1 MIPDR
6 KFPAPYVKKTA
17 VVSTIILLLALA
29 ALSCKEKIAD
39 SPLANKTPKSFLWL
53 YPDTSATLHEG
64 VSRQHLHWWGED
76 PDGNVRGYLFAFVP
90 NSASRIPSPDN
101 LQYSWVVKTD
111 SVVQFPLDTLF
122 RYFTVFVRAVDNT
135 FPGLDSSYTIVLD
148 PYPFVDKNRNG
159 LFDAGDWQIPSI
171 AGALDP
177 QGAVLALP
185 IRNTPP
191 HIAFLPNPNNGQG
204 LRQPD
209 FTYTVATFG
218 FKGTD
223 DDGDNTLQ
231 SYSIALNDSSAG
243 ASWLTIPVR
252 DTIIT
257 LVLPRGRSD
266 SANAGDVRPADVYG
280 GSNFLNRRYLG
291 QLQGMRL
298 DANNVFYVKSRDVAG
313 ESSPALSMP
322 SAGLQWFVKKPR
334 GKLLLIS
341 DYTRNDGVAALAA
354 YRAALAAADPQFAT
368 VDTLNIASG
377 LDGVSKSN
385 GVLSTMVPP
394 FIDPALIRT
403 FLLYDYVCWYTDEYP
418 SLAIAQLTL
427 FRYLQNG
434 GKVLFSTTFSN
445 AIDPRGALRDFAPI
459 DSIASVDLAG
469 VHPLPSAGDNRVP
482 GGYILFADSSD
493 PGNIYPQLALNN
505 PPSAHVIF
513 MRDVYKRSD
522 ARVIYRLQADQRSPR
537 RYVAVDPSHSG
548 DTLRPKIGIV
558 DGQGTIAF
566 FGMPLHLLN
575 NTTAGNP
582 EGITAL
588 FRKLFTQHFRA
599 SHKIDRRKF

>member
-1 MIPDR
+1 MSRQNVTRSD
-6 KFPAPYVKKTA
+6 VKKSVLISSLVA
-17 VVSTIILLLALA
+17 LLALIA
-29 ALSCKEKIAD
+29 FSCKEKIAD
-39 SPLANKTPKSFLWL
+39 APLANKTPKSFLWL

-64 VSRQHLHWWGED
+64 VSRQHVHWWGED
-76 PDGNVRGYLFAFVP
+76 PDGNVRGYLFAFVA
-90 NSASRIPSPDN
+90 NSASRIPSPDT
-101 LQYSWVVKTD
+101 LQYTWVVKTD

-135 FPGLDSSYTIVLD
+135 FPGFDSSYVVRMS
-148 PYPFVDKNRNG
+148 PQPFVDKNKNG
-159 LFDAGDWQIPSI
+159 VFDTGDWLIPSI
-171 AGALDP
+171 MGALDP

-231 SYSIALNDSSAG
+231 NYSIALNDSSATAHWKIVG
-243 ASWLTIPVR
+243 LR

-257 LVLPRGRSD
+257 LVVPRVRSD
-266 SANAGDVRPADVYG
+266 AKNSGDTVTADVYA
-280 GSNFLNRRYLG
+280 GSNFLNGRLLG
-291 QLQGMRL
+291 QISGLRL
-298 DANNVFYVKSRDVAG
+298 DANNVFYVKSKDVAG
-313 ESSPALSMP
+313 ESSPAIPMP
-322 SAGLQWFVKKPR
+322 SGSLHWYVKKPR
-334 GKLLLIS
+334 GRLLLIS
-341 DYTRNDGVAALAA
+341 DYTRNDGVAALSA
-354 YRAALAAADPQFAT
+354 YLTSLAAADPQFAT
-368 VDTLNIASG
+368 VDTMNIASG

-403 FLLYDYVCWYTDEYP
+403 FLLYDYVCWYTDEFP

-469 VHPLPSAGDNRVP
+469 VHPLPAAGDNRVP
-482 GGYILFADSSD
+482 GGYTLFADSSE

-505 PPSAHVIF
+505 PPTAHVIF

-522 ARVIYRLQADQRSPR
+522 ARVIYRLQPDQRTPL
-537 RYVAVDPSHSG
+537 RYIAVDPGGHG
-548 DTLRPKIGIV
+548 DTLRPKIGVV

-566 FGMPLHLLN
+566 FGLPLHLLN
-575 NTTAGNP
+575 NTTNGNP